1 MLGSP
6 SLKLAK
12 IRRRPNHTAK
22 PYMPRVI
29 WTPPA
34 LRDVERL
41 HAFLAPKSRDTARR
55 AVRAIRQGV
64 KALAAHPEI
73 GRPIEEMAP
82 EFREWLIQFGDSGYV
97 VLYRYDRELVAILA
111 VRHGREAGY

>member
-1 MLGSP
+1 MTRL
-6 SLKLAK
+6 
-12 IRRRPNHTAK
+12 
-22 PYMPRVI
+22 I

-34 LRDVERL
+34 VRDVARL
-41 HAFLAPKSRDTARR
+41 HAFLAPKNRKAARR

-73 GRPIEEMAP
+73 GRPIEEMPP
-82 EFREWLIQFGDSGYV
+82 EFREWFIQFGDSGYV
-97 VLYRYDRELVAILA
+97 ALYRYNGELVAILA